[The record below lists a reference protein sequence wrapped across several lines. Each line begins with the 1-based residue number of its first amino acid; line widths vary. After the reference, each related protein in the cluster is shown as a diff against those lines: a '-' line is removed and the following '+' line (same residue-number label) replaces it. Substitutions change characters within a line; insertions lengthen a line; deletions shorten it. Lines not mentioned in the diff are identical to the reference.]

1 MRPIWIVAIAAAI
14 GCGGEAPV
22 ARAPSAPAE
31 RLYRP
36 PADGRL
42 TEAQVQAFVAKLKAP
57 KGAVHEAEEGAVEG
71 RRVTDEDLWVRQK
84 VLEARMRLDER
95 AAARR
100 EAEID
105 RKTAE
110 ALRAAAASSTDP
122 ATRDSIGRQIADLER
137 RAGEREREA
146 RKPGDPTE
154 SANDALVARYRRE
167 MGPEPPSAP

>member
-14 GCGGEAPV
+14 ACGGEAPI
-22 ARAPSAPAE
+22 ARAPAAPAE

-42 TEAQVQAFVAKLKAP
+42 TEAQVQKFVATLKAP
-57 KGAVHEAEEGAVEG
+57 NVHETEEGAAEG

-110 ALRAAAASSTDP
+110 ALRGAAASSTDP
-122 ATRDSIGRQIADLER
+122 ATRDSIAKQVADLER
-137 RAGEREREA
+137 RAGEREKEA
-146 RKPGDPTE
+146 RKPGDPAE

-167 MGPEPPSAP
+167 MSPEPPSAP